1 LSNVGSSDIVM
12 QSSHTEGEAESI
24 VKKVEERNIN
34 ISNNIK
40 NHEETRIK
48 ENILPDF
55 KVEISTDI
63 LDKNKDILLNNS
75 DIFTD
80 DLPDLEKIKSS

>member
-1 LSNVGSSDIVM
+1 M